1 MECDLCGNES
11 NTTDICQACIT
22 AIENDQIPT
31 QEEFM
36 IELGIEYLASP
47 DLDEDF
53 KCAIAEEV
61 YFSEPSIENLR
72 GILDIASKNSDH
84 DSERVAKRLH
94 LLSEIY
100 ISIHSKILSHDN
112 MDENYHQ
119 LQILHEAAKGVEI
132 QASAMTISQL
142 NHDDISFREI
152 LSMPLH
158 DLIGQPDLV
167 AEVTGHVS
175 HLIDNLKIHFQ
186 NRDNYSSRIF
196 YYAYQ
201 LNQDYSPFLRRL
213 NNKKQR
219 NIDLPKNVLMLKS
232 HLETLESWHSA
243 TYDILTGHPSRIKF
257 SEEEETMLKPVSD
270 DDLFWSLETRFSWLT
285 E

>member
-11 NTTDICQACIT
+11 NTTDICQACIE
-22 AIENDQIPT
+22 AVENDQIPT

-61 YFSEPSIENLR
+61 YFSEPSIDNLR
-72 GILDIASKNSDH
+72 EILDLASKNSEH
-84 DSERVAKRLH
+84 EGKRLH

-112 MDENYHQ
+112 MDEQDHQ
-119 LQILHEAAKGVEI
+119 LQILNEAAKGVEV
-132 QASAMTISQL
+132 QDSAMTISQL
-142 NHDDISFREI
+142 NHGDISFREI
-152 LSMPLH
+152 LGMPPH
-158 DLIGQPDLV
+158 DLIEQPDLV

-175 HLIDNLKIHFQ
+175 YLIQNLKIHFQ

-201 LNQDYSPFLRRL
+201 LGQDYSRFLTRL

-219 NIDLPKNVLMLKS
+219 NIHLPKNVLVLKS

-243 TYDILTGHPSRIKF
+243 TYDILTGYPSTIKF
-257 SEEEETMLKPVSD
+257 SEEEDTTLEPVSD
-270 DDLFWSLETRFSWLT
+270 DDLFWSLEARLSWLT